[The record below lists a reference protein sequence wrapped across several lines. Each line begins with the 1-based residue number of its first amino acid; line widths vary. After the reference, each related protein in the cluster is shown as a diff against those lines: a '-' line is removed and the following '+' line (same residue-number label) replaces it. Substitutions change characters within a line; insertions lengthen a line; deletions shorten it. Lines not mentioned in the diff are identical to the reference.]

1 MKVLYIEDNQE
12 LAFLVCALLE
22 GHGYEVEHFAL
33 GKPGLERF
41 LQVFPSWDAV
51 ILDLDL
57 PDVAGQHLIPEI
69 AAQRPGL
76 PIVVYSGDVGVKDR
90 FELYASGASTVLSKP
105 TAGQDLLD
113 VLQGLIEMPAEPIR

>member
-1 MKVLYIEDNQE
+1 
-12 LAFLVCALLE
+12 
-22 GHGYEVEHFAL
+22 
-33 GKPGLERF
+33 
-41 LQVFPSWDAV
+41 
-51 ILDLDL
+51 LDLDL